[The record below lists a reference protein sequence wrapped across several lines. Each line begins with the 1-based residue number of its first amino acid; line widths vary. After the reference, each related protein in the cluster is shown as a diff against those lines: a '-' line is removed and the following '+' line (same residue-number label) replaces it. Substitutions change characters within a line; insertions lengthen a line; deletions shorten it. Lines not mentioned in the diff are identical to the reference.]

1 MDVEE
6 GTDMS
11 RPSNEVINRSRRKI
25 YKIQTINFH
34 REKDADCIAW
44 LDRQESKPESVKR
57 LIRQDIAREG
67 GGEPRN

>member
-1 MDVEE
+1 MAQTVQEI
-6 GTDMS
+6 
-11 RPSNEVINRSRRKI
+11 NNRSRRKI
-25 YKIQTINFH
+25 YKLQQIAFH